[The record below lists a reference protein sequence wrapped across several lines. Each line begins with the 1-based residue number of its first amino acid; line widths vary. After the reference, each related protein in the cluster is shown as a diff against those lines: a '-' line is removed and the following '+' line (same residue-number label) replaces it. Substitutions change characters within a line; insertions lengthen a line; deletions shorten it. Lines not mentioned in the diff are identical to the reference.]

1 MQQAGQF
8 ELSISNRAVSRL
20 KREAGRKGALMHRN
34 AFDVG
39 ISGQADAQL
48 EMPGLADQHLLNTKT
63 VIQFHPAWTTRARG
77 GY

>member
-1 MQQAGQF
+1 
-8 ELSISNRAVSRL
+8 
-20 KREAGRKGALMHRN
+20 
-34 AFDVG
+34 
-39 ISGQADAQL
+39 L